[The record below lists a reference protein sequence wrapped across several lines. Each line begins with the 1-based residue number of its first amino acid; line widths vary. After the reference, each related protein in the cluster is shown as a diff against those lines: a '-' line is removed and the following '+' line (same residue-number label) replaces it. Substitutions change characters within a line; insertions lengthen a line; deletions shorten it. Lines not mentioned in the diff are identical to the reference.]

1 MGIRFGFDEDKLTA
15 VLVGEIDHHTAARL
29 REEIDRKVGQ
39 MKPKELKLDFSQI
52 TFMDSSGIGL
62 MMGRYRLMESLHGC
76 LSIWNL
82 SPQMERIVSLSGISR
97 LVNIQQDRSV
107 EETEKSD
114 RNLETSEEGKETTKT
129 EEIEEPAQEDSSR
142 DIFSHSNR
150 MVNGSKGVDAI

>member
-62 MMGRYRLMESLHGC
+62 MMGRYRLMESPPWL
-76 LSIWNL
+76 
-82 SPQMERIVSLSGISR
+82 P
-97 LVNIQQDRSV
+97 
-107 EETEKSD
+107 KY
-114 RNLETSEEGKETTKT
+114 LES
-129 EEIEEPAQEDSSR
+129 
-142 DIFSHSNR
+142 FSA
-150 MVNGSKGVDAI
+150 NGTDCFPFGNQSACEHPTGSFR